1 MAAAMKVVCMMFLVA
16 IFHKHHAHGAISA
29 DTQKLIDE
37 ANMNGPYLGLLIPNL
52 FEMNPLLQHPN
63 YTSTNFTIDIAG
75 RRFRFG
81 KIVEKN
87 VILVMTGLSM
97 RYGYG
102 PSDELPLEPNG
113 DYTRN
118 IGYIKFADYAENVTA
133 CNLHDNLLNNVWFQ
147 PEEVFPVDGTPE
159 QRQHAFWIPVDP
171 LYFNISKSL
180 EDMELENCVNATTCL
195 DETPRVVQVHR
206 GTSAGIYVDN
216 AAYRSFIYKKFN
228 VSPVD
233 MESAAVALICMQQ
246 RVPFIIIRALSDL
259 AGGGSAESNEIDT
272 FISLASN
279 NSVNVVVEFIKRLV
293 SDH

>member
-1 MAAAMKVVCMMFLVA
+1 ITSQLLLTLFKIEGVV
-16 IFHKHHAHGAISA
+16 HYG
-29 DTQKLIDE
+29 
-37 ANMNGPYLGLLIPNL
+37 
-52 FEMNPLLQHPN
+52 
-63 YTSTNFTIDIAG
+63 IAG
-75 RRFRFG
+75 NANPSLHIGFVT
-81 KIVEKN
+81 IPQYWSHSD
-87 VILVMTGLSM
+87 LWSWQ

-113 DYTRN
+113 DYTRT

-133 CNLHDNLLNNVWFQ
+133 CNSHDNLLNNVWFQ

-195 DETPRVVQVHR
+195 DETPR
-206 GTSAGIYVDN
+206 
-216 AAYRSFIYKKFN
+216 FN
-228 VSPVD
+228 VSPID

-293 SDH
+293 AAPLVSDH